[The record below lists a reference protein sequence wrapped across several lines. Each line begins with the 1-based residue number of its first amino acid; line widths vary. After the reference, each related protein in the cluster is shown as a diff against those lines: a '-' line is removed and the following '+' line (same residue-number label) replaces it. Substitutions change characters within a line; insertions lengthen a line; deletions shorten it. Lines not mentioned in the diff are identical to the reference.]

1 MTTSLMLTVRDKFD
15 VVGEI
20 TFSKRLGFL
29 EEGRDVE
36 GIMASIWQW
45 FEYVA
50 IVRLS
55 LDYTPR
61 SSLTPR
67 RNEGRSNALARLVVG
82 QK

>member
-1 MTTSLMLTVRDKFD
+1 MILTVGDKFD

-36 GIMASIWQW
+36 GIMANIWNW

-50 IVRLS
+50 IVCLA
-55 LDYTPR
+55 PR
-61 SSLTPR
+61 TKSIIPR
-67 RNEGRSNALARLVVG
+67 
-82 QK
+82 